1 MNAGDV
7 RITNARCANETAVVL
22 HHHQRGRATDCCDDG
37 TQPDD
42 HVPPPRGNQH
52 WLPARIIDC
61 KPGCG
66 RDLYPEREPSKWKVE
81 ISAVSDLRPRGQWP
95 QGHINA
101 DVNLRA
107 ATGRVRG
114 MSRKRIWM
122 NFGRTSPRRIGR
134 RFAWHAAALSP
145 RLRLRDPHLNP
156 DRRASTL

>member
-42 HVPPPRGNQH
+42 HVPPPRGNQQ

-81 ISAVSDLRPRGQWP
+81 ITLKRRIDQATKYTSLEDLCISP
-95 QGHINA
+95 QCGFASTYHGNIMTIDQEA
-101 DVNLRA
+101 AKLRLCVETA
-107 ATGRVRG
+107 LEVRG
-114 MSRKRIWM
+114 S
-122 NFGRTSPRRIGR
+122 
-134 RFAWHAAALSP
+134 L
-145 RLRLRDPHLNP
+145 
-156 DRRASTL
+156 

>member
-42 HVPPPRGNQH
+42 HVPPPPGNQQ

-66 RDLYPEREPSKWKVE
+66 RDLLPRARTFKVE
-81 ISAVSDLRPRGQWP
+81 SRN
-95 QGHINA
+95 NA
-101 DVNLRA
+101 QA
-107 ATGRVRG
+107 ADRSSNEVHFSRRSVHQPLMRVRQHLPRQYHDHRSG
-114 MSRKRIWM
+114 SRKAEALCRNRTGGPGLIVIQKSIPFSHGS
-122 NFGRTSPRRIGR
+122 NFT
-134 RFAWHAAALSP
+134 A
-145 RLRLRDPHLNP
+145 
-156 DRRASTL
+156 